1 MLEQL
6 GSKDFLPHL
15 HTIFT
20 VESAGNTE
28 LEMIEVS
35 DQSNQHVEQFSVYFA
50 GPASPWLQ
58 QDSYTLQ
65 HPQMGTLTLFMGP
78 KGPTGG
84 RMIYEVGFSRLIDR
98 ASSSSIVV

>member
-1 MLEQL
+1 MPEQL

-20 VESAGNTE
+20 VEAPGNQE
-28 LEMIEVS
+28 LEMIEVI
-35 DQSNQHVEQFSVYFA
+35 DQSNAQIEQFSVYFA

-58 QDSYTLQ
+58 QGSYALL
-65 HPQMGTLTLFMGP
+65 HPGLGTLTLFIGP

-84 RMIYEVGFSRLIDR
+84 RMIYEAGFSRLI
-98 ASSSSIVV
+98 